1 MLSTGWIT
9 VGCRDSVF
17 IHHTVRCNRFLLPHL
32 PEYDIRLAGSSAM
45 VHARATD
52 HTGVASDR
60 PGMDRSTHPD
70 GGPVHGEILKLPH
83 NEALFD
89 AIQARNGIVQLH
101 SPQPEILQVDYAAR
115 KWPGITWL
123 LDHMCAN
130 HDVWACTFM
139 HYELDKLAMFGTTVC
154 CGCQVVP
161 VSAWR
166 HVGGG

>member
-1 MLSTGWIT
+1 
-9 VGCRDSVF
+9 
-17 IHHTVRCNRFLLPHL
+17 
-32 PEYDIRLAGSSAM
+32 
-45 VHARATD
+45 
-52 HTGVASDR
+52 
-60 PGMDRSTHPD
+60 MDRSTHPD

-130 HDVWACTFM
+130 HDIGRICTTIDCD
-139 HYELDKLAMFGTTVC
+139 LSTVIMFGAVLRLSGRTHPRLATC
-154 CGCQVVP
+154 RRGLTSGKITGP
-161 VSAWR
+161 VIDPSSILRATPTL
-166 HVGGG
+166 

>member
-1 MLSTGWIT
+1 
-9 VGCRDSVF
+9 
-17 IHHTVRCNRFLLPHL
+17 
-32 PEYDIRLAGSSAM
+32 
-45 VHARATD
+45 
-52 HTGVASDR
+52 
-60 PGMDRSTHPD
+60 MDRSTHPD

-130 HDVWACTFM
+130 NDIAWTRTNM
-139 HYELDKLAMFGTTVC
+139 DYELDK
-154 CGCQVVP
+154 P
-161 VSAWR
+161 VMIGSML
-166 HVGGG
+166 

>member
-1 MLSTGWIT
+1 
-9 VGCRDSVF
+9 
-17 IHHTVRCNRFLLPHL
+17 
-32 PEYDIRLAGSSAM
+32 
-45 VHARATD
+45 RATD

-130 HDVWACTFM
+130 HDVCVFM
-139 HYELDKLAMFGTTVC
+139 DYELGKLVIIWYYCILWLSGRIHIRLATCRRGLTLAKTT
-154 CGCQVVP
+154 GP
-161 VSAWR
+161 VIDLFSSCLATPIS
-166 HVGGG
+166 